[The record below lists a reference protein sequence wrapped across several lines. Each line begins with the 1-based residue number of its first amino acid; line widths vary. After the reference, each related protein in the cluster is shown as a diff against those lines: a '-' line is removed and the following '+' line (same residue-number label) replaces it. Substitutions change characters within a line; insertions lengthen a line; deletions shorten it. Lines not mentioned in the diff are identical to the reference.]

1 MNKEKEICDMCSQ
14 KDGAKKCKNEK
25 RKNERGISVCENFS
39 FLLPTDI
46 PYEVIYNLL
55 ENENFYN
62 DLSELVGLIFT
73 ILMKRRLFKVKIDI
87 ENKELCIKRINQYS
101 HFEYDKFNFNS
112 ITIGDEFCVMDF
124 NEIDKNILETIFQNE
139 DSIFL
144 LDIKDY
150 KLKDGEFFLIKYCT
164 YTYPMKSRIKAL
176 FTKTYE
182 KPQLTLLFEKTHSYD
197 KLEE

>member
-25 RKNERGISVCENFS
+25 RKNKRGISVCESFS

-62 DLSELVGLIFT
+62 DLSELVGLVFA

-87 ENKELCIKRINQYS
+87 ENKELCIKRINQ
-101 HFEYDKFNFNS
+101 
-112 ITIGDEFCVMDF
+112 
-124 NEIDKNILETIFQNE
+124 L
-139 DSIFL
+139 
-144 LDIKDY
+144 
-150 KLKDGEFFLIKYCT
+150 
-164 YTYPMKSRIKAL
+164 
-176 FTKTYE
+176 
-182 KPQLTLLFEKTHSYD
+182 
-197 KLEE
+197 